1 MQEKHNAAEKGSGAK
16 KGKRNEFYE
25 TTPLRRAGFECR

>member
-1 MQEKHNAAEKGSGAK
+1 MQRKKAPELKK